1 MQFLSIS
8 FIALIFFCS
17 CNAKKQTSHT
27 PLIKNDLETVAVPL
41 DSEIDG
47 QYLAIFETLNP
58 ELSHKI
64 SGAFTF
70 SVEKEFD
77 ELVMDVRLNNSGK
90 NIIHAQSIRTGSRCP
105 SLIDDKNEDDIIDA
119 IEGEAVYG
127 KVFIPLDGDISTQSS
142 HDGEFPAAD
151 TYGNYIYAKVTSF
164 STFMVDLRDESGNQE
179 YIKLKSQEP
188 LSIESRVVVIHGM
201 SEETDLPATVRTM
214 GPMTIHQSIPI
225 VCGVIQ
231 KVLSVPGEIAP

>member
-1 MQFLSIS
+1 VIVLKETEISNTTETMNTGAERSKLFPTDIGVVVTDFLTANFDEIMDYN
-8 FIALIFFCS
+8 FTAL
-17 CNAKKQTSHT
+17 
-27 PLIKNDLETVAVPL
+27 
-41 DSEIDG
+41 
-47 QYLAIFETLNP
+47 
-58 ELSHKI
+58 
-64 SGAFTF
+64 
-70 SVEKEFD
+70 VEKEFD

>member
-1 MQFLSIS
+1 MQFISIS
-8 FIALIFFCS
+8 FIALIFVCA
-17 CNAKKQTSHT
+17 CNANKQTNHI
-27 PLIKNDLETVAVPL
+27 PLIKNDLETVSVPL

-47 QYLAIFETLNP
+47 QYLATFETLNP
-58 ELSHKI
+58 ELSNKI

-77 ELVMDVRLNNSGK
+77 ELVIDVRLTNSGK

-105 SLIDDKNEDDIIDA
+105 SLIDDKNGDGIIDA
-119 IEGEAVYG
+119 IEGEVVYG

-151 TYGNYIYAKVTSF
+151 SYGNYIYAKVTSF
-164 STFMVDLRDESGNQE
+164 STFMVDLRDETENQE

-188 LSIESRVVVIHGM
+188 LSIGSRVVVIHGIT
-201 SEETDLPATVRTM
+201 EEIDLPATVRTM
-214 GPMTIHQSIPI
+214 GPMTIHQSIPL

-231 KVLSVPGEIAP
+231 KVIIVPGEIAP